1 MPCLFLIWSSDD
13 DDALLL
19 LPQSFGYKQVII
31 LPRYRGRGPG
41 PHLSWEEGQHHIA
54 GDHVGREILLWPFFG
69 KYSVPQ
75 RTLADTHVTVRE
87 DRKQQKCYRV
97 KDKLF
102 MDEAWTRGEGQ
113 DMDVWKSSA
122 GDQI

>member
-1 MPCLFLIWSSDD
+1 MRNTAVAIFLENT
-13 DDALLL
+13 
-19 LPQSFGYKQVII
+19 VC
-31 LPRYRGRGPG
+31 
-41 PHLSWEEGQHHIA
+41 
-54 GDHVGREILLWPFFG
+54 
-69 KYSVPQ
+69 PQ

-102 MDEAWTRGEGQ
+102 MDEAWARGEGQ

-122 GDQI
+122 GNQI